1 MKPISILIADDEPS
15 MRDLLQMWL
24 GGDGYHVSCAS
35 GGREAAQMMKKHRY
49 DVVIAD
55 VLMPDGDG
63 LELITESRKTQP
75 GARIVAMSG
84 GGRYLHGNDCLK
96 VATGL
101 GAHVAV
107 LKPFSFMQLLSGI
120 RAALLKSKTETR

>member
-1 MKPISILIADDEPS
+1 MSILIADDEPGI
-15 MRDLLQMWL
+15 RDLLHKWL
-24 GGDGYHVSCAS
+24 KRDGHQVACARS
-35 GGREAAQMMKKHRY
+35 GHEAAALMKQQNF

-75 GARIVAMSG
+75 RARIVAISG
-84 GGRYLHGNDCLK
+84 GGRYLHGTECLK

-101 GAHVAV
+101 GAHAAV
-107 LKPFSFMQLLSGI
+107 LKPFSMPELLASI
-120 RAALLKSKTETR
+120 DSVLPKAS

>member
-1 MKPISILIADDEPS
+1 MKPISILVADDEPGI
-15 MRDLLQMWL
+15 RDMLSTWL
-24 GGDGYHVSCAS
+24 ERDGHHVACACS
-35 GGREAAQMMKKHRY
+35 GHEATALMKQEHF

-63 LELITESRKTQP
+63 LELITESKKAHP
-75 GARIVAMSG
+75 DARIVAISG

-101 GAHVAV
+101 GAHAAV
-107 LKPFSFMQLLSGI
+107 LKPFSMSQLFDGI
-120 RAALLKSKTETR
+120 HTALPKAS